1 MKAITVAFDKADSYW
16 YPKDI
21 PVYPYRHN
29 DLIEQCYLGTDKV
42 TEFTDRPR
50 KTSSPP
56 KFLGRSHSQTTK
68 DTIPTTHKKRIDR
81 IRSSTHG
88 ISPSDLKPELSIN
101 FSDLM
106 SPTRLEPP
114 SIAESYSLLDKEPLL
129 LGAQPGED
137 TGREGSDTMS
147 SSDYYSET
155 SSFFEPNRISAPHL
169 RIGRYIK
176 VKVKILRIKNLDKN
190 CANVLLQNRF
200 LYENQE
206 PYSSN
211 IYTNDGDCCEINHLH
226 VYRIKVGS
234 LSFSR

>member
-88 ISPSDLKPELSIN
+88 ISPSDLAISPREMNDIN
-101 FSDLM
+101 KVL
-106 SPTRLEPP
+106 TGEGLRLTSSARE
-114 SIAESYSLLDKEPLL
+114 IRQLR
-129 LGAQPGED
+129 ED
-137 TGREGSDTMS
+137 DRLCVSENEGSSNSVRSAEVLQSRPLS
-147 SSDYYSET
+147 SSMED
-155 SSFFEPNRISAPHL
+155 
-169 RIGRYIK
+169 
-176 VKVKILRIKNLDKN
+176 ILKDSG
-190 CANVLLQNRF
+190 
-200 LYENQE
+200 E
-206 PYSSN
+206 
-211 IYTNDGDCCEINHLH
+211 
-226 VYRIKVGS
+226 
-234 LSFSR
+234 